1 MKKMG
6 SGNHVL
12 ERWEG
17 ISNMKYFYACPEI
30 PVNHQEIKE
39 DRHRYWDCEQHLYQE
54 SRLVCLDTR
63 KPGDKTVPKEKSE
76 VVSDRF
82 KEWMLYPG
90 TLKPTSESMIED
102 SSLAATRKLRVQED
116 KAMKESIERQKRI
129 EAQIEAAAKSMN
141 SDSASKGQQGK
152 KRAKKN
158 TTSEVVTSSSKGLRE
173 PKVPSASASGQNSS
187 VVTTQDLKQILAEIS
202 DLKRL
207 NSQLQSTSRVIQQPA
222 ATASKRCNEIDEE
235 DSKLQLANKRRKLA
249 EEELQATK
257 AIEAKT
263 RLELESREHER
274 QLQRESELHRVK
286 LKVQADEIEDESARR
301 RSALADEERRRRYN
315 QEDQQRRQEMEF
327 ATEEHALKIH
337 KEKANVRM
345 AASNQQHEQQLQLLY
360 ASQQPGNLA
369 MILGNMKSQSAA
381 PTPAEFADR
390 NSFRH
395 ASATSSQ
402 SIQRNETK
410 TEDAIKNQILQ
421 KLMKDLKDEKDIQQR
436 IILGTGGADN
446 GDDEDEEDE
455 EEEEDAT

>member
-1 MKKMG
+1 M
-6 SGNHVL
+6 
-12 ERWEG
+12 
-17 ISNMKYFYACPEI
+17 
-30 PVNHQEIKE
+30 
-39 DRHRYWDCEQHLYQE
+39 
-54 SRLVCLDTR
+54 
-63 KPGDKTVPKEKSE
+63 
-76 VVSDRF
+76 
-82 KEWMLYPG
+82 
-90 TLKPTSESMIED
+90 
-102 SSLAATRKLRVQED
+102 
-116 KAMKESIERQKRI
+116 
-129 EAQIEAAAKSMN
+129 
-141 SDSASKGQQGK
+141 
-152 KRAKKN
+152 
-158 TTSEVVTSSSKGLRE
+158 TSSSKGSRE
-173 PKVPSASASGQNSS
+173 PKVPSASASEQNSS

-222 ATASKRCNEIDEE
+222 ATASKRCNEIDVE

-274 QLQRESELHRVK
+274 QLQRESELQRVK

-315 QEDQQRRQEMEF
+315 QGDQQRRQEMEF

-369 MILGNMKSQSAA
+369 MILGNMKSQSTA

-402 SIQRNETK
+402 TIQRNETK
-410 TEDAIKNQILQ
+410 TVDAIKNQILQ
-421 KLMKDLKDEKDIQQR
+421 KLMKDLKDIQQR
-436 IILGTGGADN
+436 IILGTGGTDN
-446 GDDEDEEDE
+446 GDEEDEEDE
-455 EEEEDAT
+455 EEEDAT